1 MDQPAPGGG
10 DETEALWR
18 VWHTFLVVLLLAGL
32 LLMRLVLP
40 ATPRVW
46 TWLSLLGLLGAFAA
60 VVGHGVTGLWLG
72 VLIDSRN
79 KVSLSRLQMLLWTVV
94 ILSGYL
100 TAVLVNLDAGHTR
113 PLAVTLLP
121 ELWLLMGI
129 STASLVG
136 SPLLLSVKKG
146 QSVDEETRAQTLK
159 QVARQMADTSRVLLK
174 GQVVMNTT
182 VEAAEI
188 ADLFRGSQ
196 VGDAGQL
203 DLGKLQMFFFTLV
216 LVLAYGAALAA
227 LFGRDAGVITALPAP
242 DAGTLAL
249 LGLSHAGYL
258 VSKATPHQW
267 PKS

>member
-1 MDQPAPGGG
+1 MDRPAFDGG
-10 DETEALWR
+10 EASTDLWH
-18 VWHTFLVVLLLAGL
+18 VWHTLLLLLLLAGL
-32 LLMRLVLP
+32 LLIRLVLP

-79 KVSLSRLQMLLWTVV
+79 KVSLSRLQLLLWTVV

-100 TAVLVNLDAGHTR
+100 TAVLVNLDVGHTR
-113 PLAVTLLP
+113 PLAVTLPP

-136 SPLLLSVKKG
+136 SPLLLSVKKA
-146 QSVDEETRAQTLK
+146 QPVDEETRTQALK
-159 QVARQMADTSRVLLK
+159 QVARQVADTTRVLLK
-174 GQVVMNTT
+174 GEVVMNTT

-216 LVLAYGAALAA
+216 LVLAYCAALAA
-227 LFGRDAGVITALPAP
+227 LFGRDAGHIFALPAP

-249 LGLSHAGYL
+249 LGISHAGYL

-267 PKS
+267 QKS